1 MGKLNRGLFLAPNT
15 NHLFYVV
22 LILFL
27 LLIPLFVHN
36 PYILHV
42 LIMLFFYAYLGG
54 GWNILGGYTG
64 QASFCHAAFF
74 GLGAYTSTLL
84 YIHLGLSPW
93 IGMLLGGLVVI
104 VVGTFIGFLSFRYG
118 IRGIYFVLITL
129 CFGEIVYLVVL
140 NWQIFGGA
148 SGILIP
154 LRGNSIVDFQF
165 TGKIPYYYIILSLML
180 LTAFFTYR
188 LEKSRLGDF
197 FIAIREDE
205 DAAETLGI
213 NTTYYKLVS
222 MAISSFC
229 MALGGTFYAQYM
241 LYIQQDITLSATLSI
256 EITFCAIAGGLGTIW
271 GPLVGSAFLTIFSE
285 ISRVTL
291 GRYRGMHLMVY
302 GVFVILIML
311 YMPEGLLPGLKGL
324 YRRLRGERG
333 LQSDVV
339 SGM

>member
-1 MGKLNRGLFLAPNT
+1 VNKLNRWPFSRKT
-15 NHLFYVV
+15 NLFYVM

-27 LLIPLFVHN
+27 LLIPFFVRN

-54 GWNILGGYTG
+54 AWNILGGYTG
-64 QASFCHAAFF
+64 QSSFCSAAFF
-74 GLGAYTSTLL
+74 GVGAYTSTLL
-84 YIHLGLSPW
+84 YIHWGLSPW
-93 IGMLLGGLVVI
+93 IGMWLGGVVAVVI
-104 VVGTFIGFLSFRYG
+104 GTFIGFLSFRYG

-129 CFGEIVYLVVL
+129 CFGEIVYLIVL
-140 NWQIFGGA
+140 NWNIFGGA

-154 LRGNSIVDFQF
+154 LRGNSFSHFQF
-165 TGKIPYYYIILSLML
+165 TSKVPYYYIILSLML
-180 LTAFFTYR
+180 LTAFFTYK
-188 LEKSRLGDF
+188 LERSRFGDF

-205 DAAETLGI
+205 DAAEVLGI
-213 NTTYYKLVS
+213 NTTHYKLIS
-222 MAISSFC
+222 MAISCFF

-241 LYIQQDITLSATLSI
+241 LYIQQDITLSGTLSI

-271 GPLVGSAFLTIFSE
+271 GPLIGSSVLTIFSE

-302 GVFVILIML
+302 GVFVVLIML
-311 YMPEGLLPGLKGL
+311 YMPQGLLPGLKGA
-324 YRRLRGERG
+324 YKKLRGERG
-333 LQSDVV
+333 KQRDVV

>member
-1 MGKLNRGLFLAPNT
+1 MRDRGLFSVPNA
-15 NHLFYVV
+15 NRLVYAAW
-22 LILFL
+22 ILFL
-27 LLIPLFVHN
+27 FLIPWFIHN

-64 QASFCHAAFF
+64 QSSFGHAAFF

-84 YIHLGLSPW
+84 YIHFGLSPW
-93 IGMLLGGLVVI
+93 IGMLAGGI
-104 VVGTFIGFLSFRYG
+104 VAIIIGTFVGFLSFRYG

-129 CFGEIVYLVVL
+129 CFGEIVHLIAL

-154 LRGNSIVDFQF
+154 LRGNSIADFQF
-165 TGKIPYYYIILSLML
+165 TGKIPYYYIILSLLL
-180 LTAFFTYR
+180 LTVLFTYR
-188 LEKSRLGDF
+188 LEKNRWGDY

-205 DAAETLGI
+205 DAAEALGI
-213 NTTYYKLVS
+213 DTTRYKLIS
-222 MAISSFC
+222 MALSSFC

-241 LYIQQDITLSATLSI
+241 LYIQQDITLSSTLSI
-256 EITFCAIAGGLGTIW
+256 EITFCAIAGGLGTVW
-271 GPLVGSAFLTIFSE
+271 GPLVGSSFLTIFSE

-324 YRRLRGERG
+324 YKRLRGERG
-333 LQSDVV
+333 LQTDAVPRV
-339 SGM
+339 